1 MVDDDLDFLGQ
12 SNDIASEMA
21 AQLENVRGELASWA
35 AAALLNRRPQA
46 RVYRGNKGQALCRQD
61 MDFHLRHLHSALARG
76 AEVLIDYQTW
86 VTAMFAQRG
95 VDPGEIC
102 KGVAVLAEG
111 LHRYLPEPAASEA
124 ARLLLGAF
132 EQGAQ

>member
-1 MVDDDLDFLGQ
+1 
-12 SNDIASEMA
+12 MA
-21 AQLENVRGELASWA
+21 AELESVRGELAAWA

-61 MDFHLRHLHSALARG
+61 MDFHLRHLHGALARG

-95 VDPGEIC
+95 VDPSEIS

-111 LHRYLPEPAASEA
+111 LHRYLAEPAATEA
-124 ARLLLGAF
+124 ARLLLAAF